1 MTSRPSD
8 SHRILASRMAET
20 AGVDLTRARRLGQV
34 SADEVSDL
42 FQSCSRCSAWQ
53 ECPSWM
59 EAHADTPTRAPG
71 YCRNRNFF
79 DEVRLR
85 KAALG

>member
-20 AGVDLTRARRLGQV
+20 AGVDLTRAGVLARFPRMRCRTCSSPAAVVRRGRN
-34 SADEVSDL
+34 A
-42 FQSCSRCSAWQ
+42 
-53 ECPSWM
+53 PSWM